1 MNLRHR
7 LALATAASLLL
18 LPPLASATDTAPL
31 RIASWNLGWH
41 VSLAEQPN
49 WAAQCSKHY
58 ARDEADGIWKPVAAG
73 TPGALPGWDVRESR
87 AQLQGVDLSVMPPCG
102 VYQGVNRE
110 GLVVTRGALA
120 ARNERLARLIAD
132 EIRPDVMAFQ
142 EVSGTAA
149 VREALGARAQD
160 FHVCSFDGRYKV
172 QRLAFAW
179 RKSLGEGRC
188 EFDAGL
194 VLDHLP
200 AAEQLRPA
208 LTLSLNL
215 QGQVLRFM
223 TLHLKSGCVTP
234 LDGRGRLDQDQG
246 TERGIKDPCPVLQQ
260 QVAPLEAMVERLGD
274 GAAGFV
280 VLGDFN
286 RNLWHELRGADGARP
301 VRSDGST
308 DLTTPLP
315 AGVKTQNL
323 FREVFD
329 GKPLAAALLPLDCG
343 GAANNALCER
353 SKSEAVPRRE
363 LAPLAATLGCRNPV
377 GLDHFVVSA
386 SLAGKA
392 GQARKVALGTEGASR
407 AASAGESEPVLGL
420 SDHCPIVMELQR
432 P

>member
-1 MNLRHR
+1 MSFRHR
-7 LALATAASLLL
+7 LALATTGLLA
-18 LPPLASATDTAPL
+18 LPLLASAADTAPL
-31 RIASWNLGWH
+31 RFASWNLGWH

-58 ARDEADGIWKPVAAG
+58 ARDEADGIWKPVAPG

-102 VYQGVNRE
+102 VYQGANRE
-110 GLVVTRGALA
+110 GLAVTRGALA
-120 ARNERLARLIAD
+120 ARNARLARLIAD

-149 VREALGARAQD
+149 VREALGAQAAQY
-160 FHVCSFDGRYKV
+160 HVCSFDGQYKL

-188 EFDAGL
+188 DTDAGL
-194 VLDHLP
+194 VLAHLP
-200 AAEQLRPA
+200 PAEQLRPA
-208 LTLSLNL
+208 LTLTLSL

-223 TLHLKSGCVTP
+223 TLHLKAGCVTP
-234 LDGRGRLDQDQG
+234 LDGRGKLDQDQG
-246 TERGIKDPCPVLQQ
+246 TDRGIKDACPFLQQ
-260 QVAPLEAMVERLGD
+260 QVAPLEAAVERLGD

-286 RNLWHELRGADGARP
+286 RNLWHDMLGVDGAKP
-301 VRSDGST
+301 LRSDGST

-323 FREVFD
+323 YREVFD
-329 GKPLAAALLPLDCG
+329 GKPVATTLLPLDCG
-343 GAANNALCER
+343 SNANNALCER

-363 LAPLAATLGCRNPV
+363 LAPLAASLGCRNPV

-386 SLAGKA
+386 SLAGRA
-392 GQARKVALGTEGASR
+392 GHAQKVALGAEGASR